1 MKDINLMSI
10 DLELNQPS
18 GKIIQVG
25 AVVGNLDSGKILEEY
40 SCHIKIDEQITEY
53 ITKLTGIRQQDV
65 DQGYSLELAYEQLK
79 QMHKRYECFRNCLTW
94 GGGDTLCL
102 KKQLGINDDEMFLF
116 GRRWIDAKTIFVS
129 LRFARGQHHQAGLA
143 RALRK
148 FDMEFQGK
156 KHQACDDARNT
167 FLIYRR
173 MLKEFHIYEAR
184 T

>member
-1 MKDINLMSI
+1 MTDKNFMAL
-10 DLELNQPS
+10 DLEHNKPS

-79 QMHKRYECFRNCLTW
+79 QMHKRHECFRNCLTW

-102 KKQLGINDDEMFLF
+102 KHQLGINDDEMFLF
-116 GRRWIDAKTIFVS
+116 GRRWIDAKTLFVS
-129 LRFARGQHHQAGLA
+129 LRFARGEHHQAGLA
-143 RALRK
+143 RALVK
-148 FDMEFQGK
+148 LGMQFQGK

-173 MLKEFHIYEAR
+173 LLEEFKNAGC
-184 T
+184 